1 MDSLVIIKVYFMR
14 LIYLSLR
21 AIEQGERCGNPIA
34 LQITDCLVDY
44 FVRFSET
51 SDVPRND

>member
-1 MDSLVIIKVYFMR
+1 MR